1 MTNAKHRLNTMSV
14 HQLGKAFLA
23 AVAVVAFAVAAP
35 RAEAQTTAFWVGAA
49 GPNWNSVNWNTSS
62 SATANYTPVDGN
74 LLRWGPSSAGGT
86 SNNDFPDL
94 SVGSVSLQNGPANI
108 VLNGNRLT
116 VTNFFSAFNAP
127 NATVGLPL
135 RSAAASNGVFNI
147 SVSSN
152 NTLTLNGVISATNS
166 DSFLQFSG
174 GGTINVNGLN
184 TFTGNVRLGSGTSVS
199 VNINT
204 LANKTRAQSLGQ
216 GDVEF
221 GFQSGANEGGG
232 SINYTGGATTTDK
245 GFRIGRN
252 NINYDSDPGVAF
264 NNNGTGAVVWTGSQL
279 LSSSIATNMVFNLG
293 GTNTGNNDWQSVFA
307 DNSATR
313 SVGITKKGAG
323 KWILS
328 GSNTYTGATSVEEG
342 VLLVNGSLAAGSA
355 VTVDSGAVFG
365 GNGTV
370 NGNLTL
376 DSGAL
381 FSFIPGDTLAL
392 ADTLAIDPSFG
403 VASLRNSTGGVIDWA
418 SIANDTYTLM
428 DTSFSF
434 NSNTISNFGS
444 TNAAPVAPGKTAYF
458 EQGTNSLQLVVVPE
472 PAVLGLAACG
482 VALLGLAV
490 WRRRR
495 A

>member
-1 MTNAKHRLNTMSV
+1 
-14 HQLGKAFLA
+14 
-23 AVAVVAFAVAAP
+23 
-35 RAEAQTTAFWVGAA
+35 
-49 GPNWNSVNWNTSS
+49 
-62 SATANYTPVDGN
+62 
-74 LLRWGPSSAGGT
+74 
-86 SNNDFPDL
+86 
-94 SVGSVSLQNGPANI
+94 
-108 VLNGNRLT
+108 
-116 VTNFFSAFNAP
+116 
-127 NATVGLPL
+127 
-135 RSAAASNGVFNI
+135 
-147 SVSSN
+147 
-152 NTLTLNGVISATNS
+152 
-166 DSFLQFSG
+166 
-174 GGTINVNGLN
+174 
-184 TFTGNVRLGSGTSVS
+184 
-199 VNINT
+199 
-204 LANKTRAQSLGQ
+204 
-216 GDVEF
+216 
-221 GFQSGANEGGG
+221 
-232 SINYTGGATTTDK
+232 
-245 GFRIGRN
+245 
-252 NINYDSDPGVAF
+252 VAF

-279 LSSSIATNMVFNLG
+279 LSSSTATNMVFNLG

-392 ADTLAIDPSFG
+392 AGTLAIDPLLFG

-482 VALLGLAV
+482 VALLGPAV